1 MTNSSPHTLCV
12 DDIER
17 LATERCQAL
26 GLRSTTQRLE
36 VLKALAQDHRAH
48 GAYDIITMIE
58 RAGGGKLAPTAVY
71 RALEFW
77 RDAGLVHKIGGLDRF
92 CVCFNAR
99 DHHSHLVVCCDQ
111 CFTVKEW
118 CDHRAGFDLSQALN
132 SLGFANASTSQI
144 EVIARCDQ
152 CI

>member
-1 MTNSSPHTLCV
+1 
-12 DDIER
+12 
-17 LATERCQAL
+17 
-26 GLRSTTQRLE
+26 
-36 VLKALAQDHRAH
+36 
-48 GAYDIITMIE
+48 MIE